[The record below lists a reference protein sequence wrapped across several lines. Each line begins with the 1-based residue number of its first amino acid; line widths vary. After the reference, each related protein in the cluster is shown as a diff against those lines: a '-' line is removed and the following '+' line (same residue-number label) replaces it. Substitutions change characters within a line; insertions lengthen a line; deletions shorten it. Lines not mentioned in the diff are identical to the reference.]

1 METDVYSHE
10 KEFENAVNRT
20 NPEIQTSGETYQII
34 NQKEGISNRK
44 TGNNLTT
51 ETTRNEQQ
59 TSRNTGEKSVKDFTE
74 RAVNKEMS
82 QDSAIQKEYNC
93 RQLRE
98 RQSVSIHN
106 MNGNIGNE
114 LYFEMWIKIWKWKCS
129 SQLNEQPNRLENN
142 LKIQPA

>member
-34 NQKEGISNRK
+34 NQTEGISNRK

-51 ETTRNEQQ
+51 ETTINEQQ

-114 LYFEMWIKIWKWKCS
+114 SYFEMWIKIWKWK
-129 SQLNEQPNRLENN
+129 
-142 LKIQPA
+142 

>member
-34 NQKEGISNRK
+34 NQTEGISNRK

-51 ETTRNEQQ
+51 ETTTNEQQ
-59 TSRNTGEKSVKDFTE
+59 TSRNTDEKSVKDFTE

-114 LYFEMWIKIWKWKCS
+114 SYFEMWIKIWKWK
-129 SQLNEQPNRLENN
+129 
-142 LKIQPA
+142 

>member
-34 NQKEGISNRK
+34 NQTEGISNRK

-51 ETTRNEQQ
+51 ETTTNEQQ
-59 TSRNTGEKSVKDFTE
+59 TSRNIDEKSVKDFTE

-114 LYFEMWIKIWKWKCS
+114 SYFEMWIKIWKWK
-129 SQLNEQPNRLENN
+129 
-142 LKIQPA
+142 

>member
-10 KEFENAVNRT
+10 KEFEHAVNRT

-34 NQKEGISNRK
+34 NQTEGISNRK

-51 ETTRNEQQ
+51 ETTINEQQ

-106 MNGNIGNE
+106 MNGNIRNE
-114 LYFEMWIKIWKWKCS
+114 SYFEMWIKIWEWK
-129 SQLNEQPNRLENN
+129 
-142 LKIQPA
+142 

>member
-34 NQKEGISNRK
+34 NQTEGISNRK

-51 ETTRNEQQ
+51 ETTINEQQ

-114 LYFEMWIKIWKWKCS
+114 SYFEMWIKIWKWKCS

>member
-10 KEFENAVNRT
+10 KQFENAVNRT

-34 NQKEGISNRK
+34 NQTEGISNRK

-51 ETTRNEQQ
+51 ETTINEQQ

-74 RAVNKEMS
+74 RAVNKETS

-114 LYFEMWIKIWKWKCS
+114 SYFEMWIKIWKWK
-129 SQLNEQPNRLENN
+129 
-142 LKIQPA
+142 

>member
-34 NQKEGISNRK
+34 NQTEGISNRK

-51 ETTRNEQQ
+51 ETTTNEQQ
-59 TSRNTGEKSVKDFTE
+59 TSRNTDEKTVKNFTG
-74 RAVNKEMS
+74 RAVNEEMS

-98 RQSVSIHN
+98 RQSVSSHN

-114 LYFEMWIKIWKWKCS
+114 SYFELRIRKKWRWK
-129 SQLNEQPNRLENN
+129 
-142 LKIQPA
+142 

>member
-1 METDVYSHE
+1 METDVYSHFE
-10 KEFENAVNRT
+10 EFENAVNRT

-34 NQKEGISNRK
+34 NQTEGISNRK

-51 ETTRNEQQ
+51 ETTINEQQ

-114 LYFEMWIKIWKWKCS
+114 SYFEM
-129 SQLNEQPNRLENN
+129 
-142 LKIQPA
+142 

>member
-34 NQKEGISNRK
+34 NQTEGISNRK

-51 ETTRNEQQ
+51 KTTTNEQQ
-59 TSRNTGEKSVKDFTE
+59 TSRNTDEKTVKNFTG
-74 RAVNKEMS
+74 RAVNEEMR

-98 RQSVSIHN
+98 RQSVSSHN

-114 LYFEMWIKIWKWKCS
+114 SYFELRIRKKWRWK
-129 SQLNEQPNRLENN
+129 
-142 LKIQPA
+142 

>member
-34 NQKEGISNRK
+34 NQTEGISNRK

-51 ETTRNEQQ
+51 ETTTNEQQ
-59 TSRNTGEKSVKDFTE
+59 TSRNTDEKSVKDFRE

-106 MNGNIGNE
+106 MNGNTGNE
-114 LYFEMWIKIWKWKCS
+114 SYFEMWIKIWKWK
-129 SQLNEQPNRLENN
+129 
-142 LKIQPA
+142 

>member
-1 METDVYSHE
+1 MKTDVYSHE

-20 NPEIQTSGETYQII
+20 NPEIQTSAGETYQII
-34 NQKEGISNRK
+34 NQTEGISNRK

-51 ETTRNEQQ
+51 ETTINEQQ

-74 RAVNKEMS
+74 RAVNKETS

-114 LYFEMWIKIWKWKCS
+114 SYFEMWIKIWKWK
-129 SQLNEQPNRLENN
+129 
-142 LKIQPA
+142 

>member
-10 KEFENAVNRT
+10 KKFENAVNRT
-20 NPEIQTSGETYQII
+20 NPEIQTLGETYQII
-34 NQKEGISNRK
+34 NQTEGISNRK
-44 TGNNLTT
+44 TRNNLTT
-51 ETTRNEQQ
+51 ETTTNEQQ
-59 TSRNTGEKSVKDFTE
+59 TSRNTDEKTVKDFTE

-114 LYFEMWIKIWKWKCS
+114 SYFELWIKIWKWK
-129 SQLNEQPNRLENN
+129 
-142 LKIQPA
+142 

>member
-34 NQKEGISNRK
+34 NQMEGISNRK
-44 TGNNLTT
+44 TRNNLTT
-51 ETTRNEQQ
+51 ETTTNEQQ
-59 TSRNTGEKSVKDFTE
+59 TSRNTDEKTVKDFTE

-114 LYFEMWIKIWKWKCS
+114 SYFELWIKIWKWK
-129 SQLNEQPNRLENN
+129 
-142 LKIQPA
+142 

>member
-34 NQKEGISNRK
+34 NQTEGISNRK
-44 TGNNLTT
+44 TRNNLTT
-51 ETTRNEQQ
+51 ETTTNEQQ
-59 TSRNTGEKSVKDFTE
+59 TSRNTDEKTVKDFTE

-114 LYFEMWIKIWKWKCS
+114 SYFELWIKIWKWK
-129 SQLNEQPNRLENN
+129 
-142 LKIQPA
+142 

>member
-1 METDVYSHE
+1 METDFYSHE

-34 NQKEGISNRK
+34 NQTEGISNRK

-51 ETTRNEQQ
+51 ETTTNEQQ
-59 TSRNTGEKSVKDFTE
+59 TSRNTDEKSVKDFTE

-114 LYFEMWIKIWKWKCS
+114 SYFEMWIKIWKWK
-129 SQLNEQPNRLENN
+129 
-142 LKIQPA
+142 

>member
-34 NQKEGISNRK
+34 NQTEGISNRK

-51 ETTRNEQQ
+51 ETTINEQQ

-74 RAVNKEMS
+74 RAVNKETS

-114 LYFEMWIKIWKWKCS
+114 SYFEMWIKIWKWK
-129 SQLNEQPNRLENN
+129 
-142 LKIQPA
+142 

>member
-34 NQKEGISNRK
+34 NQTEGISNRK
-44 TGNNLTT
+44 TRNNLTT
-51 ETTRNEQQ
+51 ETTTNEQQ
-59 TSRNTGEKSVKDFTE
+59 TSRNTDEKTVKDFTE

-98 RQSVSIHN
+98 KQSVSIHN

-114 LYFEMWIKIWKWKCS
+114 SYFELWIKIWKWK
-129 SQLNEQPNRLENN
+129 
-142 LKIQPA
+142 

>member
-34 NQKEGISNRK
+34 NQTEGISNRK

-51 ETTRNEQQ
+51 ETTINEQQ

-106 MNGNIGNE
+106 MNGNVGNE
-114 LYFEMWIKIWKWKCS
+114 SYFEMWIKIWKWK
-129 SQLNEQPNRLENN
+129 
-142 LKIQPA
+142 